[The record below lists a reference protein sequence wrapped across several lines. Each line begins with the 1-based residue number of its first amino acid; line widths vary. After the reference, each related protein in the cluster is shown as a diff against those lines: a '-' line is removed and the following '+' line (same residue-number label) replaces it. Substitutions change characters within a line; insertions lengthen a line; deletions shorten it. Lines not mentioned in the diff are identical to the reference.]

1 MKTNYLSIILF
12 ALAFIFLAVGC
23 KQKKEEKKPEKMV
36 SFDLEDSAMVDEL
49 LCFYLDSAIIP
60 EEAFVCDHH
69 KNGGRHTFD
78 CISEN
83 VDFCVPNYMQDS
95 LHGTFFE
102 EIGYQQGSSGDN
114 NIYICERTAKG
125 FRILFSTP
133 GTTDADLGPENEF
146 VNGYRVLYF
155 RSEDRRCKLY
165 YDGKKFVIEDLDSHL
180 LSYN

>member
-1 MKTNYLSIILF
+1 MKINHLSVILF
-12 ALAFIFLAVGC
+12 ALAFVFLAVGC
-23 KQKKEEKKPEKMV
+23 KQKKEEKKPEKIV
-36 SFDLEDSAMVDEL
+36 SFDLEDSAMIDEL

-78 CISEN
+78 CISED

-125 FRILFSTP
+125 FHILF
-133 GTTDADLGPENEF
+133 
-146 VNGYRVLYF
+146 
-155 RSEDRRCKLY
+155 
-165 YDGKKFVIEDLDSHL
+165 KKFTL
-180 LSYN
+180 NMA

>member
-125 FRILFSTP
+125 FRILFSTS